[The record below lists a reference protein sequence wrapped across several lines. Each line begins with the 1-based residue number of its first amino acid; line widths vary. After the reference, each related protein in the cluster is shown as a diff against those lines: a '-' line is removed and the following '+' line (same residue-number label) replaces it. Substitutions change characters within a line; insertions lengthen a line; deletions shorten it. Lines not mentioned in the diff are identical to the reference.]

1 MKLKRTTWVLLV
13 GLLLTAAA
21 PASARKWTSDT
32 GEFSVEAELVEAK
45 GGNVRLKRQDG
56 KIITVPLTKLSK
68 ADRDFLASIDKA
80 KKKNDATKA
89 TPEEVIAAIK
99 KLGGQV
105 KVDNNKAV
113 VEVRLVGRQD
123 LLTDAGLEHLK
134 GLTNLQ
140 TLYLSG
146 TKVTDAGM
154 EHLKGLTELQVLY
167 LSGTQ
172 VTDAGLE
179 HLKGLTN
186 LRILALRNTN
196 VTDAGLEH
204 LKGLTNLIYLGLNNT
219 NVTDAGVK
227 KLQQALPIC
236 KIIR

>member
-21 PASARKWTSDT
+21 PVSARKWTEST
-32 GEFSVEAELVEAK
+32 GKFSVEAELVEVK
-45 GGNVRLKRQDG
+45 DGNVRLKRQDD
-56 KIITVPLTKLSK
+56 KVITVPLTKLSK

-113 VEVRLVGRQD
+113 VEVRLGGRQV
-123 LLTDAGLEHLK
+123 TDAGLEHLK
-134 GLTNLQ
+134 GLTHLKI
-140 TLYLSG
+140 LYLA
-146 TKVTDAGM
+146 D
-154 EHLKGLTELQVLY
+154 
-167 LSGTQ
+167 TQ

-179 HLKGLTN
+179 HLKGLTK
-186 LRILALRNTN
+186 LQLLWLFGTK
-196 VTDAGLEH
+196 VTVE
-204 LKGLTNLIYLGLNNT
+204 
-219 NVTDAGVK
+219 GVE
-227 KLQQALPIC
+227 KLQQALPNC
-236 KIIR
+236 KIYR